1 MRKLRESLDGA
12 AVLRKVRALHGE
24 LEPKERQEISGE
36 IDKLRD
42 VLQAI
47 AREVRGR

>member
-1 MRKLRESLDGA
+1 LESRAALHADIEAPRRQEIAGEIEKLRE
-12 AVLRKVRALHGE
+12 
-24 LEPKERQEISGE
+24 
-36 IDKLRD
+36 